1 MALAF
6 LMTETIKCVVGRTGE
21 LGIYRKNSS
30 LSSFSRAAP
39 HHSGCCM
46 FVKILD
52 VAIVKSPEDI

>member
-6 LMTETIKCVVGRTGE
+6 LVTETIKHVVGRTGNWE
-21 LGIYRKNSS
+21 STENS
-30 LSSFSRAAP
+30 LSSFSRATP

-52 VAIVKSPEDI
+52 VAIVKSSEDT

>member
-6 LMTETIKCVVGRTGE
+6 LVTETIKRVLGRTGE
-21 LGIYRKNSS
+21 LGIYRKNS

-52 VAIVKSPEDI
+52 VAIVKSPEDT